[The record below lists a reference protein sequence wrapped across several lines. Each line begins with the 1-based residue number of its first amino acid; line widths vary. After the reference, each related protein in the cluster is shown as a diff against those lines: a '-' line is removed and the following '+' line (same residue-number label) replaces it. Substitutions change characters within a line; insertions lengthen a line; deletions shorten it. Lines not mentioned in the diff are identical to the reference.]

1 MRLSG
6 NENKLYEGVHATY
19 TDRRVKMVDLRKKN
33 SGMSS
38 MRDSGIVD
46 QFSLS
51 SASHAVSKLAALAQ
65 ALITLGTPSAQ
76 STHLSCM
83 SNLSK
88 SPEHPE

>member
-1 MRLSG
+1 
-6 NENKLYEGVHATY
+6 
-19 TDRRVKMVDLRKKN
+19 MVDLRKKN

-65 ALITLGTPSAQ
+65 ALITLGSPSAQ
-76 STHLSCM
+76 SV
-83 SNLSK
+83 N
-88 SPEHPE
+88 SPERPKHPEQYLSNHHVF